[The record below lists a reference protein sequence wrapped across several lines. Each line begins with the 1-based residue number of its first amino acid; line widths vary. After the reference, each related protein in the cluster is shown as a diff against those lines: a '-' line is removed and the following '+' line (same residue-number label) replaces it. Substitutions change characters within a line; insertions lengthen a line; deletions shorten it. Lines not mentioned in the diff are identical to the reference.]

1 MGLTDR
7 GDDGRLSEE
16 EDSPFLLFAQD
27 GHVLTT
33 ADPHIHEPVGEI
45 ADEPIELSTEEARA
59 PWGPPLRAKAR
70 RALARAEKR
79 LGLRLNSPVH
89 LLSFRTTFEFEH
101 YLESRPTHL
110 VAVAR
115 PERAE
120 IVVLRSAWADYD
132 PSRQEQVLVHEMT
145 HLILGRRIRG
155 RLPAWLDEG
164 LAMIT
169 AGENSF
175 EASWRVTVAGTLGG
189 LLPMELLEDRV
200 ALGGESQELAYAQSL
215 SMTRLYLQLA
225 LPDQPLTSRDPA
237 PLARALADPET
248 GPILL
253 RRLWDP
259 NFRSAFE
266 IQWRRSYQT
275 LWSWLAFLSGASF
288 LWTIM
293 SFLFLLAYWR
303 KRRMARLIRE
313 RFEFEEKRDVELG
326 TETPPWE
333 YEDDEEK

>member
-1 MGLTDR
+1 M
-7 GDDGRLSEE
+7 
-16 EDSPFLLFAQD
+16 Q
-27 GHVLTT
+27 
-33 ADPHIHEPVGEI
+33 
-45 ADEPIELSTEEARA
+45 AR
-59 PWGPPLRAKAR
+59 AR

-89 LLSFRTTFEFEH
+89 LVSFRTSFEFER
-101 YLESRPTHL
+101 YLQSRPTHL
-110 VAVAR
+110 VAVAL

-132 PSRQEQVLVHEMT
+132 PARQEQVLVHEMT
-145 HLILGRRIRG
+145 HLILGRRVHG

-169 AGENSF
+169 AGEDSF

-189 LLPMELLEDRV
+189 LLPIELLNDRV
-200 ALGGESQELAYAQSL
+200 AIGGEAQELAYAQSL
-215 SMTRLYLQLA
+215 AMTHFYLQHA
-225 LPDQPLTSRDPA
+225 LPDQPQSGRDPA
-237 PLARALADPET
+237 PLARALADPES

-259 NFRSAFE
+259 NFQRAFE

-288 LWTIM
+288 LWMIM
-293 SFLFLLAYWR
+293 SLLFLLAYWR
-303 KRRMARLIRE
+303 KRRMAQIMHE
-313 RFEFEEKRDVELG
+313 RFERDENRDAELG